1 MNYLLINKFKYVS
14 IVVGL
19 AMALGCGTSQPA
31 TSTTKEELPP
41 RDPAKD
47 RAETV
52 EDEMQSMKYRL
63 IISFIS
69 IGEGPDFNAKSGLDR
84 AVAEWEKRKGKSLKQ
99 EQYPWGREGEVD
111 YCFQL
116 LELTSNEQ
124 QEFIK
129 ELTTTIGTSKLVQIS
144 ENQPCMHK
152 R

>member
-1 MNYLLINKFKYVS
+1 MNNKMKLISGSV
-14 IVVGL
+14 IVWML
-19 AMALGCGTSQPA
+19 AIGCTTSQPA
-31 TSTTKEELPP
+31 ATVAKDETAP

-52 EDEMQSMKYRL
+52 EDEPQSTKYRL

-69 IGEGPDFNAKSGLDR
+69 IGEGPDFNAKSGMDR
-84 AVAEWEKRKGKSLKQ
+84 IVAAWEQKKGAVLKQ

-124 QEFIK
+124 QLFIQ
-129 ELTTTIGTSKLVQIS
+129 EITSSIGTSKLVQIS